1 MRHQIQQL
9 SVIMHNSEQV
19 SCLLYNPADS
29 PVGKTKKILTQVSV
43 EIFFTCKLIIVI
55 LLIHVSVLRLL
66 RYTTRVDGTQ
76 SCFQ

>member
-29 PVGKTKKILTQVSV
+29 PVGEKEKILTQVSV
-43 EIFFTCKLIIVI
+43 EFFFTCKLIIVI
-55 LLIHVSVLRLL
+55 LLISVLRLL
-66 RYTTRVDGTQ
+66 RYNTRVDGTQ

>member
-29 PVGKTKKILTQVSV
+29 PVGEKEKILTQVSV
-43 EIFFTCKLIIVI
+43 EFFFTCKFIIVI
-55 LLIHVSVLRLL
+55 LLISVLRLL

>member
-9 SVIMHNSEQV
+9 SVIMHNSEQG

-43 EIFFTCKLIIVI
+43 EFVFTCKLIIVI
-55 LLIHVSVLRLL
+55 LLISVLRLL

>member
-29 PVGKTKKILTQVSV
+29 PVGEKEKILTQVSV
-43 EIFFTCKLIIVI
+43 EFFFTCKLIIVI
-55 LLIHVSVLRLL
+55 LLISVLRLL
-66 RYTTRVDGTQ
+66 RDTTRVDGTQ

>member
-19 SCLLYNPADS
+19 SRLLYNPADS
-29 PVGKTKKILTQVSV
+29 PVGEKEKILTQVSV
-43 EIFFTCKLIIVI
+43 EFFFTCKLIIVI
-55 LLIHVSVLRLL
+55 LLISVLRLL

>member
-29 PVGKTKKILTQVSV
+29 PVGEKEKILTQVSV
-43 EIFFTCKLIIVI
+43 EFFFTCKLIIVI
-55 LLIHVSVLRLL
+55 LLISVLRLL
-66 RYTTRVDGTQ
+66 RSTTRVDGTQ

>member
-29 PVGKTKKILTQVSV
+29 TVGEKEKILTQVSV
-43 EIFFTCKLIIVI
+43 EFFFTCKLIIVI
-55 LLIHVSVLRLL
+55 LLISVLRLL

>member
-29 PVGKTKKILTQVSV
+29 PVSEKEKILTQVSV
-43 EIFFTCKLIIVI
+43 EFFFTCKLIIVI
-55 LLIHVSVLRLL
+55 LLISVLRLL

>member
-9 SVIMHNSEQV
+9 SVIMHNSEQG

-43 EIFFTCKLIIVI
+43 EFFFTCKLIIVI
-55 LLIHVSVLRLL
+55 LLISVLRLL

>member
-29 PVGKTKKILTQVSV
+29 PVGEKEKILTQVSV
-43 EIFFTCKLIIVI
+43 EFFFSLVN
-55 LLIHVSVLRLL
+55 
-66 RYTTRVDGTQ
+66 
-76 SCFQ
+76 

>member
-29 PVGKTKKILTQVSV
+29 PVGEKEKILTQLSV
-43 EIFFTCKLIIVI
+43 EFFFTCKLIIVI
-55 LLIHVSVLRLL
+55 LLISVLRLL

>member
-29 PVGKTKKILTQVSV
+29 PVGEKEKILTQVSV
-43 EIFFTCKLIIVI
+43 EFFFTFKLIIVI
-55 LLIHVSVLRLL
+55 LLISVLRLL

>member
-29 PVGKTKKILTQVSV
+29 PVGEKEKILTQVSV
-43 EIFFTCKLIIVI
+43 EFFFTCKLIIVI
-55 LLIHVSVLRLL
+55 LLISVLRLL

>member
-1 MRHQIQQL
+1 MRHQIQQV

-29 PVGKTKKILTQVSV
+29 PVGEKEKILTQVSV
-43 EIFFTCKLIIVI
+43 EFFFTCKLIIVI
-55 LLIHVSVLRLL
+55 LLISVLRLL

>member
-29 PVGKTKKILTQVSV
+29 PVGEKGKILTQVSV
-43 EIFFTCKLIIVI
+43 EFFFTCKLIIVI
-55 LLIHVSVLRLL
+55 LLISVLRLL

>member
-29 PVGKTKKILTQVSV
+29 PVGEKEKILTQVGV
-43 EIFFTCKLIIVI
+43 EFFFTCKLIIVI
-55 LLIHVSVLRLL
+55 LLISVLRLL

>member
-29 PVGKTKKILTQVSV
+29 PVGEKEKIFDPGQ
-43 EIFFTCKLIIVI
+43 
-55 LLIHVSVLRLL
+55 R
-66 RYTTRVDGTQ
+66 
-76 SCFQ
+76 

>member
-29 PVGKTKKILTQVSV
+29 PVGKTEKILTQVSV
-43 EIFFTCKLIIVI
+43 EFFFTCKLIVFI
-55 LLIHVSVLRLL
+55 LFISVLRLL
-66 RYTTRVDGTQ
+66 RYTTRVDGPQ

>member
-29 PVGKTKKILTQVSV
+29 PVGEKEKILTQVSV
-43 EIFFTCKLIIVI
+43 EFFFSCKLIIVI
-55 LLIHVSVLRLL
+55 LLISVLRLL

>member
-29 PVGKTKKILTQVSV
+29 PVGEKEKILTQVSV
-43 EIFFTCKLIIVI
+43 EFFFTCKLIIVI
-55 LLIHVSVLRLL
+55 LLISVLRLL

-76 SCFQ
+76 SYFQ

>member
-1 MRHQIQQL
+1 MRHQIQKL
-9 SVIMHNSEQV
+9 SVIMHSSEQV

-29 PVGKTKKILTQVSV
+29 PVGEKEEILTQVSV
-43 EIFFTCKLIIVI
+43 EFFFTCKLIIVI
-55 LLIHVSVLRLL
+55 LLISVLRLL

>member
-29 PVGKTKKILTQVSV
+29 PVGEKEKILTQVSV
-43 EIFFTCKLIIVI
+43 EFFFTCKLIIVI
-55 LLIHVSVLRLL
+55 LLILVLRLL